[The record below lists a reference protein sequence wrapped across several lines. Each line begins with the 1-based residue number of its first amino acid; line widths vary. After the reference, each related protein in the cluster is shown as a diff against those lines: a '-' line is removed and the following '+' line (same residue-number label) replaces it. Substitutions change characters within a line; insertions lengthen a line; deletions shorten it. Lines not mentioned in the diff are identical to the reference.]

1 MTTRISSLPGVS
13 PNRNSP
19 AQSPPPPS
27 SSTLAS
33 AHEEGFMDFMNAA
46 SSREVAMW
54 IGKNLGYRGEQVLLE
69 PPRFSGGRKEDPK
82 TFIKEFNKAAKANR
96 WITLDRCL

>member
-1 MTTRISSLPGVS
+1 
-13 PNRNSP
+13 
-19 AQSPPPPS
+19 
-27 SSTLAS
+27 
-33 AHEEGFMDFMNAA
+33 
-46 SSREVAMW
+46 MW